1 MKKKLKCINQQIV
14 HVTFFLFK
22 ICEICAVEWISL
34 HFLCKKLWFR
44 NKGMSTKFPKGI
56 QLWFCCFC
64 LFVFFCFWLFGFLGV
79 FCVMRHLPVGPLQ
92 ISKFHAAIVYGQRAW
107 VFRHPMIKIDMNNCF
122 YLEGEIYW
130 KKISASCFVLRKGDE

>member
-1 MKKKLKCINQQIV
+1 MENEKKLKCINQQIV

-22 ICEICAVEWISL
+22 ICEICAVERISL

-56 QLWFCCFC
+56 QLWSCCFC
-64 LFVFFCFWLFGFLGV
+64 LFVFFLFLFVLF

-107 VFRHPMIKIDMNNCF
+107 VFRHPMIKIDLNNCF